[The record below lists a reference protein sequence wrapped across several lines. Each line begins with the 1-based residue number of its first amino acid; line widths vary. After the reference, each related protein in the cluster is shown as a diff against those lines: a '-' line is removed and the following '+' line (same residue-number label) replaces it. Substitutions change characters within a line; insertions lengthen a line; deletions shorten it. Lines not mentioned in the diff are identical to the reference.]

1 MYNFKKSFY
10 FPTKLKV
17 THAWA
22 SHGQASSKLGFAS
35 LESALGEIQETPRSA
50 VGVVEGQSQR
60 CAPQKESLICQ
71 ETPST
76 GLGQGPGE
84 GEQEKKEP
92 ANSIWTR

>member
-35 LESALGEIQETPRSA
+35 LESALGAIRETPRSA
-50 VGVVEGQSQR
+50 VGVVEGQYQR
-60 CAPQKESLICQ
+60 CAPQKESQ

-76 GLGQGPGE
+76 GLGQSPGE

-92 ANSIWTR
+92 DNSILTR